1 MKKILTLVAVC
12 VMTAMG
18 SAAFAEMNLALHVG
32 AASSEFAAYD
42 KNNTSVKDLNFNVSA
57 LRVNDSG
64 LVLKWGGALKFP
76 WGENAN
82 TAYTGVYTP
91 ATGTTPGTVSGTG
104 ASSAL
109 FPAGE
114 GFSLD
119 FHFGI
124 GKALVRNEKMLVTA
138 TAVAGMVVYVASR
151 KVESSLADNDDKY
164 ETTAIGGK
172 IGADLTGIIHITQKV
187 GVFANLGLYYMVSG
201 YSTKTEVHVP
211 DTGYPGY
218 KKEKTSDGTVFNGCT
233 FAPSLGVSITF

>member
-119 FHFGI
+119 FHFG
-124 GKALVRNEKMLVTA
+124 
-138 TAVAGMVVYVASR
+138 MVVYVASR